1 MAIFEYQALT
11 SSGRLMKGT
20 LEAAS
25 GDQAGQLLAEM
36 QLTVN
41 SIGQAPPEKPK
52 TSLGRNE
59 FILFN
64 QQLASLAQSGIPL
77 ERGLRELARDM
88 AGQSMRKLINDVASD
103 LESGVS
109 IEQAIEKRQKHFP
122 PLYSRILE
130 AGVKSGRLSE
140 MLISLNRHLE
150 ISQQI
155 RRILFEAICY
165 PLVILALAAVI
176 ITAIF
181 TTVVP
186 QFRSIFG
193 DFDIELP
200 AITNLFLAISDHVIS
215 FWLVVFGILAVLLAL
230 NYLLSRRPAGR
241 RWREKILFRI
251 PFLGKLYRYDVLCR
265 LSDAMA
271 VLIGAGHDIPES
283 LRQGSMVAGSE
294 RLKAES
300 EMLAGQMEQG
310 ANLMEAGQWCR
321 QIPRLFLYS
330 MQMGAQRNQLQD
342 NLYSLSD
349 MYAQQCRSGQAK
361 LASILLP
368 IMLVLLG
375 GFLALT
381 VMAMFMPMVKMISSF
396 GGT

>member
-1 MAIFEYQALT
+1 
-11 SSGRLMKGT
+11 
-20 LEAAS
+20 
-25 GDQAGQLLAEM
+25 
-36 QLTVN
+36 
-41 SIGQAPPEKPK
+41 
-52 TSLGRNE
+52 
-59 FILFN
+59 
-64 QQLASLAQSGIPL
+64 
-77 ERGLRELARDM
+77 
-88 AGQSMRKLINDVASD
+88 
-103 LESGVS
+103 
-109 IEQAIEKRQKHFP
+109 
-122 PLYSRILE
+122 
-130 AGVKSGRLSE
+130 
-140 MLISLNRHLE
+140 
-150 ISQQI
+150 
-155 RRILFEAICY
+155 
-165 PLVILALAAVI
+165 LAAVI

-193 DFDIELP
+193 DFDVELP
-200 AITNLFLAISDHVIS
+200 AITKLFLAISDHVIP
-215 FWLVVFGILAVLLAL
+215 FWIAVFGILAVLLGF

-251 PFLGKLYRYDVLCR
+251 PFLGKLYRFDVLCR

-283 LRQGSMVAGSE
+283 LRQGAMVAGSE

-349 MYAQQCRSGQAK
+349 MYAQQCRSGQSR
-361 LASILLP
+361 LATILLP

-381 VMAMFMPMVKMISSF
+381 VMAMFMPLVKMISSF